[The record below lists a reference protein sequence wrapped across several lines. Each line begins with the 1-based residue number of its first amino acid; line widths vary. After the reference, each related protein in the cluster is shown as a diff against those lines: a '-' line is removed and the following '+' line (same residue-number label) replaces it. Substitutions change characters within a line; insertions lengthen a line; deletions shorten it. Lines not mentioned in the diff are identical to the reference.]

1 MRSTSQ
7 PEHSERFQKSEISGI
22 ACAERRENT
31 SNSLLSQ
38 PAVATNQL
46 SSPCHPFCFHSASLS
61 PQAFHLPAP
70 FTPHLSRHGPS
81 ILLTL
86 SVFYRPAL
94 GLPRVTVHYHYRLQV
109 ASRVA
114 VYKRNVP
121 VKRDHLTGLFVFLF
135 FTKSLVAFRTR
146 KQNATNK

>member
-46 SSPCHPFCFHSASLS
+46 SSPCHRFLFS
-61 PQAFHLPAP
+61 
-70 FTPHLSRHGPS
+70 
-81 ILLTL
+81 L
-86 SVFYRPAL
+86 SVFEPSGLSLACSVYSSPEPARPINPPDAICVLQACIRPPSRYRSL
-94 GLPRVTVHYHYRLQV
+94 SLQ
-109 ASRVA
+109 AAGSIKGCCIQE
-114 VYKRNVP
+114 KRAGE
-121 VKRDHLTGLFVFLF
+121 TGSLDRAICVFILHK
-135 FTKSLVAFRTR
+135 KSCGFPNSQA
-146 KQNATNK
+146 KCDK